1 MMTNRKPNTMLMA
14 IIYAILIVACLLI
27 IVPVLWMVSTSLKA
41 ESDIFSIPPR
51 WLPEKVTFAAFTR
64 LWTDYPFSS
73 YFYNS
78 LVSVAFATVLSLF
91 FSTLAGF
98 GASRFHFRGKGAFLT
113 FLLVTQMFPSIML
126 LIPFYKI
133 MSMIGLLDSL
143 AGLVLTYI
151 SFTIPFCS
159 WMMMGYFNTISKEID
174 DAAAI
179 DGCSKLRIFWQII
192 LPLTLPGL
200 AATAIYSFI
209 AGWNEYI
216 FALVLITTETNKTV
230 PIGIGQLIGQY
241 KIVWND
247 LMAASLV
254 ASVPLTIL
262 FLFMQKYFISS
273 LTAGAVKS

>member
-1 MMTNRKPNTMLMA
+1 MTKVRNPALLTLV
-14 IIYAILIVACLLI
+14 YAILAVACLFILI
-27 IVPVLWMVSTSLKA
+27 PVLWMISTSIKA
-41 ESDIFSIPPR
+41 ETDIFAIPPR
-51 WLPEKVTFAAFTR
+51 WLPEKVTFDAFSR
-64 LWTDYPFSS
+64 IWTNYPFGT
-73 YFYNS
+73 YFVNS
-78 LVSVAFATVLSLF
+78 LLSVSLATVLSLF

-98 GASRFHFRGKGAFLT
+98 GASRFQFKGKGAFLT

-133 MSMIGLLDSL
+133 MQMLGLLDSL

-174 DAAAI
+174 QAAMI
-179 DGCSKLRIFWQII
+179 DGCSRLRLFWQIL
-192 LPLTLPGL
+192 LPLTLPGV

-216 FALVLITTETNKTV
+216 FALVLITTETNKTL

-247 LMAASLV
+247 LMAASLA